1 MKERPSCLRGQGQG
15 RLKERP
21 GGEGERGGEGE
32 CIDDGD
38 DDRDDGELKREREGV
53 WDPLPG
59 FHLFGG
65 IGGVILP
72 LISPIIRE
80 KLYIFA
86 WGKEDKERNPNE
98 Q

>member
-1 MKERPSCLRGQGQG
+1 MGS
-15 RLKERP
+15 P
-21 GGEGERGGEGE
+21 GGEGERGGEGGLIDDGDE
-32 CIDDGD
+32 DRDDDGD
-38 DDRDDGELKREREGV
+38 DDRDS
-53 WDPLPG
+53 LPAG

-65 IGGVILP
+65 IGGVMLP

-86 WGKEDKERNPNE
+86 WEKEDKERNPNE